1 VAKSIA
7 GGVRPGIIIDIEH
20 RLLKQIIVGKQ
31 KAAAS
36 MFDDLDRELEN
47 DANKLAIERDAVFER
62 LSKQIQARQV
72 YEAVSKQLI
81 TTVNSTLDNQL
92 ASPEL
97 LIQHSGINAS
107 QMLML
112 ELLQQKNLDLSRLRL
127 LIADLPWLARDLT
140 NMVNSPSF
148 RHKRQQR
155 SDVKVTEIKLVLNF
169 IGVENLR
176 LLIPYYC
183 LRNWLPTGH
192 ANLLW
197 TTRKLWRYAMVTGI
211 AAKALAQLNEQDM
224 ATAYTSSLLYQ
235 LGVSVVLKN
244 GAKVYESIWGNWL
257 REASASRDK
266 ELHDAVLA
274 TEFPA
279 EDIYQ
284 QVLQHAHTLNW
295 RLPELLDFSASG
307 LTQTQRELDTCLSY
321 SELSTEAAL
330 VARASCYAKVLMLD
344 EMRLISPKE
353 KQMMFDYYQL
363 SEQEQIRLKGQNY
376 RKLDLY

>member
-1 VAKSIA
+1 MAKSIA

-155 SDVKVTEIKLVLNF
+155 SDVKVTEI
-169 IGVENLR
+169 GR
-176 LLIPYYC
+176 
-183 LRNWLPTGH
+183 
-192 ANLLW
+192 
-197 TTRKLWRYAMVTGI
+197 
-211 AAKALAQLNEQDM
+211 
-224 ATAYTSSLLYQ
+224 
-235 LGVSVVLKN
+235 
-244 GAKVYESIWGNWL
+244 
-257 REASASRDK
+257 
-266 ELHDAVLA
+266 
-274 TEFPA
+274 
-279 EDIYQ
+279 
-284 QVLQHAHTLNW
+284 AH
-295 RLPELLDFSASG
+295 
-307 LTQTQRELDTCLSY
+307 
-321 SELSTEAAL
+321 
-330 VARASCYAKVLMLD
+330 V
-344 EMRLISPKE
+344 
-353 KQMMFDYYQL
+353 
-363 SEQEQIRLKGQNY
+363 
-376 RKLDLY
+376 